1 MIAALRPRAASRTT
15 GLALRLGVLSAWLA
29 AAVYLLLAAG
39 VLGTGGYQAEPG
51 SEGIVVAAAVG
62 YAVGGAL
69 VLLRRRWLWIVGAVV
84 NALVMLMFFS
94 AYASDPSVLLSGGG
108 LATKLAQIPL
118 EATLLVL
125 ILQRR

>member
-1 MIAALRPRAASRTT
+1 MIATAGRRAASRTT
-15 GLALRLGVLSAWLA
+15 DVALRLAVLFAWMA
-29 AAVYLLLAAG
+29 AAGYLLLAAG
-39 VLGTGGYQAEPG
+39 VLGTGSYQAEPG
-51 SEGIVVAAAVG
+51 SEGTVVAAAVG

-108 LATKLAQIPL
+108 LATKAAQIPL

-125 ILQRR
+125 ILRRR

>member
-1 MIAALRPRAASRTT
+1 MIATAGRRAPARTT
-15 GLALRLGVLSAWLA
+15 GVALRLAVPFAWMA
-29 AAVYLLLAAG
+29 AAGYLLLAAG

-51 SEGIVVAAAVG
+51 SEGIVVAAAAG

-69 VLLRRRWLWIVGAVV
+69 VLLRRRWLWIVGAAI

-108 LATKLAQIPL
+108 LATKVAQIPL
-118 EATLLVL
+118 EVALLVL
-125 ILQRR
+125 ILRQR